1 MVHLSC
7 SIRCT
12 RIILFILNIL
22 FLIFG
27 FTLLGFG
34 IYVQVSK
41 KFDIALSEHINT
53 KIIGGSAL
61 KWVGIIMIIVAV
73 FTILLSAFGCLG
85 AVFKN
90 RVFLY
95 LYAAILSLLIIT
107 ELATFIITLTYRVRT
122 RDSYYSA
129 FRELFIEIYS
139 NNHTDL
145 KYVIEDIEREFRCCG
160 INNVTDYYKH
170 NYTVPVACYQDQDFD
185 KSIFDQG
192 CANVVIQW
200 LWKQFPI
207 IGSVLGSILLIEIF
221 GIISSIALSTAI
233 SHSSYSEI
241 YK

>member
-1 MVHLSC
+1 
-7 SIRCT
+7 
-12 RIILFILNIL
+12 
-22 FLIFG
+22 
-27 FTLLGFG
+27 
-34 IYVQVSK
+34 
-41 KFDIALSEHINT
+41 
-53 KIIGGSAL
+53 
-61 KWVGIIMIIVAV
+61 MIIVAV

-107 ELATFIITLTYRVRT
+107 ELAAFIITLTYRVRI
-122 RDSYYSA
+122 RDSYYSG

-145 KYVIEDIEREFRCCG
+145 KYVIEDIEREFKCCG

-170 NYTVPVACYQDQDFD
+170 NYTVPVACYKDQDFD